1 MFRRIW
7 FSHPHRPSEHLLI
20 ALVAAIVAILVL
32 LLDWQ
37 DSRGG
42 GDSYLPDFLK

>member
-20 ALVAAIVAILVL
+20 ALVAAIGAILVL
-32 LLDWQ
+32 LLVAQ
-37 DSRGG
+37 TAGAAAIVTCRS
-42 GDSYLPDFLK
+42 S